1 MKIATIIS
9 SVLLVVW
16 VLLTMLALWTNTL
29 DMDIYIKLS
38 ITMGII
44 VLSTIVIAIALR
56 EYGSEKKLKEHNY
69 LD

>member
-16 VLLTMLALWTNTL
+16 VIITMLVMWTDVL
-29 DMDIYIKLS
+29 GSELYVKLS
-38 ITMGII
+38 MTMGIV
-44 VLSTIVIAIALR
+44 VLATIVIAIALR